1 MDGAPLPFE
10 RVMLEMSTCA
20 FCGAQHRLG
29 RHFLAHRLSTLRLR
43 TVKVCER
50 CVEQAR
56 DAGYQVAER
65 EAGSFATDNAPL
77 LNVNLAS

>member
-1 MDGAPLPFE
+1 MS
-10 RVMLEMSTCA
+10 VSTCA

-29 RHFLAHRLSTLRLR
+29 RHFLAHRISTLRLR

-50 CVEQAR
+50 CIDQAR

-65 EAGSFATDNAPL
+65 EPHSNVGDSATV
-77 LNVNLAS
+77 LNVNVAS